1 MSAHI
6 IVSDEARKKLE
17 KIKLLRSQD
26 TSMAQ
31 TIDHLIYIY
40 EEQKFKQVKTN
51 DKRKNV

>member
-1 MSAHI
+1 MSSHI

-17 KIKLLRSQD
+17 RIKVLRPQD

-40 EEQKFKQVKTN
+40 EEQKFKQTKVTK
-51 DKRKNV
+51 

>member
-1 MSAHI
+1 MSTHI

-17 KIKLLRSQD
+17 KIKVLRPHD

-40 EEQKFKQVKTN
+40 EEQKFKQVK
-51 DKRKNV
+51 K